1 MLAGKLF
8 VEMVIFEKKND
19 ILDVFWGLFLL
30 LITVV
35 RLSFVQMFIVVL
47 FCPIQNRKE
56 FLTNIFLVVVVISHL
71 KTY

>member
-35 RLSFVQMFIVVL
+35 RLSFVQMFIVELFFVL
-47 FCPIQNRKE
+47 LF
-56 FLTNIFLVVVVISHL
+56 
-71 KTY
+71 